1 MRKKV
6 LLSIDGASW
15 TSTSPTYRH
24 PYPATFP
31 SRNSTSVHVLSSLL
45 QLGVLTVPIRG
56 ARFSLAAY
64 WAHVRYCAAIDQE
77 KRSLRLV
84 RDWADLDSHQKT
96 ILSDDWGVGFTTH
109 WLAQRLRFE
118 AFCDGRYFIERLGG
132 LGIATVIRQPKKRG
146 PYKCPD
152 FIFEDDQGL
161 LHIVECK
168 GNQQGHAF
176 LRSQLDGGLVQ
187 KQSIV
192 FANEQAQVGQRI
204 VAGLFVA
211 DSNSEEESLI
221 AIRDPEPRGPQ
232 IKLRQDADP
241 EQVRDV
247 IHREDLARQF
257 VLLGG
262 YDISTELLEMPESD
276 SLRLAHRRRSFA
288 EGVDRLARSLERRPD
303 NSLLTRSVTFPFP
316 FGVSSDEKQFR
327 SVTVSHAVREDYLAR
342 FKTYDPSKKTLTEQF
357 PESDSLRLGWM
368 SSEHTCSATLH
379 RGQGFV
385 STISLND

>member
-1 MRKKV
+1 V
-6 LLSIDGASW
+6 DFLG
-15 TSTSPTYRH
+15 
-24 PYPATFP
+24 
-31 SRNSTSVHVLSSLL
+31 SLL
-45 QLGVLTVPIRG
+45 QLGMLTVPIRG
-56 ARFSLAAY
+56 ASFSLAAY
-64 WAHVRYCAAIDQE
+64 WAHVRYCAAIDMG

-84 RDWADLDSHQKT
+84 NDWADLDSHQKT

-109 WLAQRLRFE
+109 WLAQRLQFE

-132 LGIATVIRQPKKRG
+132 MGIATVIRQPKKRG

-161 LHIVECK
+161 LHIVECR
-168 GNQQGHAF
+168 GNQQGSAF

-187 KQSIV
+187 KQSIL

-211 DSNSEEESLI
+211 DSNSEEESLL

-241 EQVRDV
+241 EQVRDI

-262 YDISTELLEMPESD
+262 YDISAEVLAIPEND
-276 SLRLAHRRRSFA
+276 AQRQAHRRRSLV
-288 EGVDRLARSLERRPD
+288 EGIGSLARSLDRGPD
-303 NSLLTRSVTFPFP
+303 SSLLTRSVTFPFP
-316 FGVSSDEKQFR
+316 LRISSDKKQFR
-327 SVTVSHAVREDYLAR
+327 SVTVSHAVREDYLTR
-342 FKTYDPSKKTLTEQF
+342 FRAYDPSKETLTKQF

-368 SSEHTCSATLH
+368 SSEHKYSATLY
-379 RGQGFV
+379 RGGGFI
-385 STISLND
+385 STISLNE